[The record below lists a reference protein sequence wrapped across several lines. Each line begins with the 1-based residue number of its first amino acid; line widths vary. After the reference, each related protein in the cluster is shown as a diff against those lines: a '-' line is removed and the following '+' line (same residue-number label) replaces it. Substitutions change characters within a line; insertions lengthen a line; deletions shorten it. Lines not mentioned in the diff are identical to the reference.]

1 MSRAEETLRAFVAIR
16 VSPAAVSVLE
26 EAIRGLEAQLPLE
39 VRWVNPD
46 GIHLTLKF
54 LGNIAPH
61 QARDVLDVMGR
72 SAAAVEPFSIG
83 LSDLGMFPNP
93 NRPRVVWAGIR
104 GELDPLQKLQAGL
117 ERGAWEL
124 GLPKEKRPF
133 SPHLTLGRVREQ
145 ASESAYR
152 STGAVVSAT
161 PLGASEPWRVE
172 AVHLIR
178 SRLGPGGAT
187 YCELGSARLGK
198 G

>member
-26 EAIRGLEAQLPLE
+26 EAIRVLEAQLPRE

-93 NRPRVVWAGIR
+93 KRPRVVWAGIR
-104 GELDPLQKLQAGL
+104 GEVDPLQKLQAGL

-124 GLPKEKRPF
+124 GLSKETRPF

-145 ASESAYR
+145 ASESAHR
-152 STGAVVSAT
+152 STGAVISAT

-178 SRLGPGGAT
+178 SRLGPGGAK
-187 YCELGSARLGK
+187 YCELGSARLGN